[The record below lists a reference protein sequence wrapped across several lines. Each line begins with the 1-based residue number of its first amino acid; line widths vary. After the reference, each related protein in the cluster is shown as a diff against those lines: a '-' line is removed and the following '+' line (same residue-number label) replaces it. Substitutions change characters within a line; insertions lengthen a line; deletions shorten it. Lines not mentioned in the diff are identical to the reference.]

1 MISGTTCTP
10 CAFATVTIGSATIV
24 TSSCTHN
31 QVPPLGLQVE
41 QSGRLPSHTFLDYSL
56 TYLAFASAAAL
67 TLGQL
72 GPPAVSPLGQ
82 SLQFLDQLRQDNWQM
97 VLFALAGGTCLAFGG
112 KATAMAPSGLFHGHE
127 GLSKCTAFQPCLML
141 AG

>member
-1 MISGTTCTP
+1 MHNICSCCMQLLSLPIAVTTKLTIISL
-10 CAFATVTIGSATIV
+10 V
-24 TSSCTHN
+24 
-31 QVPPLGLQVE
+31 LQVE

-56 TYLAFASAAAL
+56 TYLAFAAASAL

-112 KATAMAPSGLFHGHE
+112 KATAMAASGLAVLLVHRHQV
-127 GLSKCTAFQPCLML
+127 LSKCTAFRH
-141 AG
+141 A